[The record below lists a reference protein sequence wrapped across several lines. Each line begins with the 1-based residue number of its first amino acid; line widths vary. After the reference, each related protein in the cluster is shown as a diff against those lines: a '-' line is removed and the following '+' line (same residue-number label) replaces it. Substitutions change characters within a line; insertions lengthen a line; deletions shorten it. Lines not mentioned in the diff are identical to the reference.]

1 MESIRLRSI
10 APLFYLIWLILA
22 IIQAAN
28 TELLDDEAYY
38 WTFSQHLDWGY
49 FDHPP
54 MTALLIRAGYWI
66 FPNELGVRLLCILL
80 STGSI
85 WLLEKMTIRKEP
97 RLFYAIALS
106 MIALQLG
113 GSSAKL
119 LAEASKIGED
129 FGYDEINLNL
139 GCPSRKVEKS
149 KFGACLMK
157 EPNLVA
163 DCLSKMQASTNLP
176 VTIKTR
182 IGYDNVED
190 YENLHNF
197 ISTLKSTGVKT
208 FIIHARKAML
218 GKFTPKQN
226 LNIPPLKY
234 EYVYKLKE
242 DFPNEEIIING
253 GITSVD
259 QINPLLQK
267 TDGVMIGRAAYHTP
281 YMLAEIEKEIFGTK
295 EVLSRQD
302 VIEQLIPYVKD
313 EIKKGTRLNQI
324 MRHTIGLFHGQTGAS
339 YWKRYLS
346 ENMCVRD
353 ADVKKIDHIMDKIKY
368 NNIDTSVGQTA

>member
-1 MESIRLRSI
+1 MMDCTDRHERYFLRLISKNTLLYTEMI
-10 APLFYLIWLILA
+10 VDEA
-22 IIQAAN
+22 IN
-28 TELLDDEAYY
+28 RGDKKKLLD
-38 WTFSQHLDWGY
+38 FN
-49 FDHPP
+49 
-54 MTALLIRAGYWI
+54 I
-66 FPNELGVRLLCILL
+66 NEKPV
-80 STGSI
+80 
-85 WLLEKMTIRKEP
+85 
-97 RLFYAIALS
+97 
-106 MIALQLG
+106 ALQLG
-113 GSSAKL
+113 GSSPRL

-139 GCPSRKVEKS
+139 GCPSRKVEKN

-163 DCLSKMQASTNLP
+163 DCLSKMQSETSLP

-182 IGYDNVED
+182 IGYDDVED
-190 YENLHNF
+190 YENLYNF
-197 ISTLKSTGVKT
+197 ISKLKSTGIKT

-234 EYVYKLKE
+234 DFVYKLKK
-242 DFPNEEIIING
+242 DFANEEIIING

-259 QINPLLQK
+259 ELKIHLEK

-281 YMLAEIEKEIFGTK
+281 YLLADIEREIFK
-295 EVLSRQD
+295 NKNVPSRQD

-313 EIKKGTRLNQI
+313 ELKKGTRLNQI
-324 MRHTIGLFHGQTGAS
+324 MRHTLGLFHGQTGAS
-339 YWKRYLS
+339 NWKRYLS

-368 NNIDTSVGQTA
+368 NNVDTSVGQSA

>member
-1 MESIRLRSI
+1 MNRKVSVAPMMDCTDRHERFFLRLISKNTLLYTEMI
-10 APLFYLIWLILA
+10 VSEA
-22 IIQAAN
+22 IN
-28 TELLDDEAYY
+28 RGDKKK
-38 WTFSQHLDWGY
+38 
-49 FDHPP
+49 
-54 MTALLIRAGYWI
+54 
-66 FPNELGVRLLCILL
+66 
-80 STGSI
+80 
-85 WLLEKMTIRKEP
+85 LLEFNINEKP
-97 RLFYAIALS
+97 V
-106 MIALQLG
+106 ALQIG
-113 GSSAKL
+113 GSSPEL

-139 GCPSRKVEKS
+139 GCPSKKVEKN

-163 DCLSKMQASTNLP
+163 DCLSKMQSATKLP

-190 YENLHNF
+190 YENFYNF
-197 ISTLKSTGVKT
+197 ISTLRDTGVKT
-208 FIIHARKAML
+208 FIIHSRKAIL

-234 EYVYKLKE
+234 NYVYNLKK

-253 GITSVD
+253 GITSTD
-259 QINPLLQK
+259 EIKLHLTK

-281 YMLAEIEKEIFGTK
+281 YLLAEIEKEIFNN
-295 EVLSRQD
+295 EDIPSRQE
-302 VIEQLIPYVKD
+302 VIENLIPYVR
-313 EIKKGTRLNQI
+313 EELKKGTRLNQI
-324 MRHTIGLFHGQTGAS
+324 MRHTLGLFHGQAGAS

-368 NNIDTSVGQTA
+368 NNIDRSVGQSA

>member
-1 MESIRLRSI
+1 MNRKVSVAPMMDCTDRHERFFLRLISKNT
-10 APLFYLIWLILA
+10 LLYTEMVVSEA
-22 IIQAAN
+22 IN
-28 TELLDDEAYY
+28 RGDKKK
-38 WTFSQHLDWGY
+38 
-49 FDHPP
+49 
-54 MTALLIRAGYWI
+54 
-66 FPNELGVRLLCILL
+66 
-80 STGSI
+80 
-85 WLLEKMTIRKEP
+85 LLEFNINEKP
-97 RLFYAIALS
+97 V
-106 MIALQLG
+106 ALQIG
-113 GSSAKL
+113 GSSPRL

-139 GCPSRKVEKS
+139 GCPSKKVEKN

-163 DCLSKMQASTNLP
+163 DCLSKMQSATKLP

-190 YENLHNF
+190 YENFYNF
-197 ISTLKSTGVKT
+197 ISTLRNTGVKT
-208 FIIHARKAML
+208 FIIHSRKAIL

-234 EYVYKLKE
+234 DYVYNLKK

-253 GITSVD
+253 GITSTD
-259 QINPLLQK
+259 EIKSHLTK

-281 YMLAEIEKEIFGTK
+281 YLLAEIEKEIFNNK
-295 EVLSRQD
+295 DIPSRQE
-302 VIEQLIPYVKD
+302 VIENLIPYIRE

-324 MRHTIGLFHGQTGAS
+324 MRHTLGLFHGQTGAS

-368 NNIDTSVGQTA
+368 NNVDRNVGQFA

>member
-1 MESIRLRSI
+1 MNRKVSVAPMMDCTDRHERYFLRLISK
-10 APLFYLIWLILA
+10 
-22 IIQAAN
+22 N
-28 TELLDDEAYY
+28 TLLYTEMVVDEAINRG
-38 WTFSQHLDWGY
+38 DKK
-49 FDHPP
+49 
-54 MTALLIRAGYWI
+54 
-66 FPNELGVRLLCILL
+66 RLLGFNIN
-80 STGSI
+80 
-85 WLLEKMTIRKEP
+85 EKP
-97 RLFYAIALS
+97 V
-106 MIALQLG
+106 ALQLG
-113 GSSAKL
+113 GSSPKL
-119 LAEASKIGED
+119 LGEASKIGEE

-163 DCLSKMQASTNLP
+163 DCLSKMQASTSLP
-176 VTIKTR
+176 ITIKTR
-182 IGYDNVED
+182 IGYDNIED

-197 ISTLKSTGVKT
+197 ISTLRFTGVKT

-234 EYVYKLKE
+234 EYVYRLKE

-259 QINPLLQK
+259 QIKPLLKK

-281 YMLAEIEKEIFGTK
+281 YMLADIEKEIFGT
-295 EVLSRQD
+295 EDVLSRQD
-302 VIEQLIPYVKD
+302 VIEQLISYAKD

-353 ADVKKIDHIMDKIKY
+353 ADVRKIDHIMDKIKY
-368 NNIDTSVGQTA
+368 NNIDTSVGQSA